1 MKVTLSNIAKLKLR
15 LQNDLNLR
23 SSLAEIV
30 DVLEDSEYQLVQLM
44 VDNNIW
50 SGTVPPPPSP
60 TNEGHIEFGL
70 IPYWVNHPPSFIK
83 AFLDTNLLFYIAW
96 KAVENVLPASID
108 PTNYDKLIS
117 AAEDQGIVTEDGT
130 LFGLAT
136 YEQLDPRWVWS
147 LVDYLFVKATDDRAQ
162 FSTTQVQPIT
172 LSGSQPNQVTI
183 ALVGDWG
190 TGVYSDGQAVDVM
203 NQIKSLNPDY
213 IIHLGDVYYAGTNAD
228 FPPPGEEVDNY
239 LSLWPDVASFMLN
252 SNHEMYSGA
261 KGYFRV
267 LAEQN
272 PFSQQQATSYFA
284 LQYGGWTILGLDSAY
299 FDKSALFMNGALGGT
314 AGVQAQWI
322 DSLISS
328 GQIDPQKLIVLT
340 HHNGLSYDG
349 KTEVAISSELN
360 SILGGDPAA
369 WYWGHIHN
377 GIVYK
382 TPTITGRN
390 TLARCV
396 GHGAIPFGQAFGLV
410 NDADNVAY
418 YAKTIN
424 QAIPNNNILVCNGFA
439 LLTINA
445 NGSVTEEFYEQNTP
459 GSVFSN
465 SY

>member
-1 MKVTLSNIAKLKLR
+1 MKVTLSNIIKLKLR
-15 LQNDLNLR
+15 LQNDLDLR
-23 SSLAEIV
+23 KSLVEII
-30 DVLEDSEYQLVQLM
+30 DFLEDSEYLLVQLM
-44 VDNNIW
+44 LDNNIW
-50 SGTVPPPPSP
+50 TGTVPPPPSP

-70 IPYWVNHPPSFIK
+70 IPYWVNHPPAVIK
-83 AFLDTNLLFYIAW
+83 AFLDINPLFYLAW
-96 KAVENVLPASID
+96 KAVELALPANID
-108 PTNYDKLIS
+108 PTNYDNLVS
-117 AAEDQGIVTEDGT
+117 AAEGQGIVTEDGT
-130 LFGLAT
+130 IFGLGT
-136 YEQLDPRWVWS
+136 YEQLDPNWVWS

-190 TGVYSDGQAVDVM
+190 TGVYSDGQAVNVM
-203 NQIKSLNPDY
+203 NQIKSLNPDC
-213 IIHLGDVYYAGTNAD
+213 IIHLGDAYYAGTDGD
-228 FPPPGEEVDNY
+228 FPPPGEEVNNY
-239 LSLWPDVASFMLN
+239 LSLWPDLPSFMLN

-267 LAEQN
+267 LQEQN

-299 FDKSALFMNGALGGT
+299 FDTSSLFMNGSLGGT
-314 AGVQAQWI
+314 TGAQAQWI

-377 GIVYK
+377 GIVYNK
-382 TPTITGRN
+382 PTIAQRN
-390 TLARCV
+390 TFARCV

-410 NDADNVAY
+410 NDDCVAY

-424 QAIPNNNILVCNGFA
+424 QTIPNNTIRVCNGFA
-439 LLTINA
+439 LLTIDA
-445 NGSVTEEFYEQNTP
+445 NGSVTEEFYEQNTA